1 MHFDEAVQYLLGL
14 GHETLTIK
22 LGLRNTELLLQAL
35 DNPERSYF
43 VVQIAGTNGK
53 GSTAA
58 MLDSICRA
66 AGIRTGLYTSPHLVS
81 MTERIRVAGRDITPD
96 DFARHATTVRT
107 VAESLLARG
116 QIDALPTFF
125 EQVTAIALVAFREAQ
140 VELAILETGLGG
152 RLDAT
157 TAANASVVGITPIA
171 MDHEDYLGDTL
182 ASITA
187 EKAATIR
194 PGVTA
199 VISRQQPEALRVLLE
214 RCATVGVQPSLP
226 EEGDLGKESR
236 DLLGTNR
243 VDVARAT
250 SFFEQF
256 PLGLRG
262 RHQRE
267 NASVAIR
274 LARALRDRGFAITD
288 EQIGFGL
295 ADVRH
300 PARLESI
307 PFQPDFLLDGAH
319 NPAGAESL
327 RAYLEEYERRPLT
340 LIFGAMRDKKL
351 DQIAE
356 ILFPL
361 ADCLIVTPIDNPR
374 AASLETLAPL
384 ARRYAR
390 ARIIESSSSIEAVHT
405 AITETPD
412 NGLICVTGS
421 LYLIGETRPII
432 LQLAEQ
438 QTMSHEKSSTERSS
452 HDEMPKALSSQ
463 KVFAGRVFSVTVDT
477 VREGELTYQR
487 EVVHH
492 GGSAVIVPVFDD
504 GTVALVRQYRHPA
517 VRYLL
522 EVPAGTL
529 ADGERPD
536 AGAERE
542 LQEELGLS
550 AGRMEKLSEFFVSPG
565 FCEEKMWVYL
575 ATQLVQGQQ
584 RLEDDE
590 VLEVVQLPIAEALE
604 MITSGEIQDAKT
616 IIGLMLAA
624 PRVGAPLFETD
635 YPAV

>member
-1 MHFDEAVQYLLGL
+1 MQFDEAVQYLLGL

-22 LGLRNTELLLQAL
+22 LGLRNTELLLAAL

-53 GSTAA
+53 GSTAV
-58 MLDSICRA
+58 MLDSISRA

-81 MTERIRVAGRDITPD
+81 LTERIRIAGSDITPE

-107 VAESLLARG
+107 VAEDLLARRE
-116 QIDALPTFF
+116 IEALPTFF
-125 EQVTAIALVAFREAQ
+125 EQVTAIALVAFREAR

-157 TAANASVVGITPIA
+157 TAANASIVGITSIA

-182 ASITA
+182 ASIAA

-199 VISRQQPEALRVLLE
+199 IIAQQQPEALRVLLE
-214 RCATVGVQPSLP
+214 RCAAVGVQPSLA
-226 EEGDLGKESR
+226 ENT
-236 DLLGTNR
+236 DLLKQIRLN
-243 VDVARAT
+243 
-250 SFFEQF
+250 
-256 PLGLRG
+256 LRG
-262 RHQRE
+262 RHQCD

-274 LARALRDRGFAITD
+274 VAKALGISDAAI
-288 EQIGFGL
+288 ISGL
-295 ADVRH
+295 ETVMHAG
-300 PARLESI
+300 RLELI
-307 PFQPDFLLDGAH
+307 PHKPEFLLDGAH
-319 NPAGAESL
+319 NPAGAQAL
-327 RAYLEEYERRPLT
+327 RDYLDEYEQGPLT
-340 LIFGAMRDKKL
+340 MIFGAMRDKKL
-351 DQIAE
+351 AQIAE
-356 ILFPL
+356 ILFPI
-361 ADCLIVTPIDNPR
+361 ADILILTAIDNPR
-374 AASLETLAPL
+374 AAALETLAPL
-384 ARRYAR
+384 AQRHAR
-390 ARIIESSSSIEAVHT
+390 GRIVESNSSTAAVQI
-405 AITETPD
+405 AITETPN

-438 QTMSHEKSSTERSS
+438 QTMSHEELS
-452 HDEMPKALSSQ
+452 HDELPKAISSQ
-463 KVFAGRVFSVTVDT
+463 KIFTGRVFSVTVDT

-529 ADGERPD
+529 AEGERPD
-536 AGAERE
+536 TGAERE
-542 LQEELGLS
+542 LQEELGLI

-575 ATQLVQGQQ
+575 ATELVQGQQ

-590 VLEVVQLPIAEALE
+590 VLEVVRLPIAEALE

-624 PRVGAPLFETD
+624 PKVGAPLFETD